1 MVLRLFCLLG
11 RQGLVMSFCR
21 LGLVGCIDCSG
32 RAQWVGEDYY
42 FTVDRY
48 TVSGMLDPHSM
59 SIGFSLSKTLRPF
72 SSIPNS
78 LLGRVVFRGTSS
90 YTAFLTPLPFSE
102 ITGNPLV

>member
-1 MVLRLFCLLG
+1 MDVLT
-11 RQGLVMSFCR
+11 V
-21 LGLVGCIDCSG
+21 LVGPNGSG
-32 RAQWVGEDYY
+32 KTTILQSIG
-42 FTVDRY
+42 Y